1 MVTKVENF
9 IDVNELEDIITLL
22 DIKDSPSLFIQVFCA
37 FSDYEFI
44 RSIQDRLNANLPK
57 AILIGSTSD
66 GVIENS
72 NIYAYKKSVIVFT
85 SFNDTV
91 LNSALIKQSDSNNNS
106 FNMGKELS
114 LKIVGENTK
123 VIISFTDGINTNGE
137 EYVNGLNSINSDII
151 ISGGLAGDNGNL
163 KETFVFDNNE
173 ITNNGAVAVSLN
185 NLNLQVSTDYSFN
198 WTPIGKK
205 MKITKSIK
213 NRVYEIDNTPIIEIY
228 SKYLGDDIANSLPS
242 IGIEF
247 PLIFEDNGVQIGRAV
262 LAKHD
267 DNSLTFAGNIK
278 EGKFVRFG
286 VSDIEM
292 ILSSSDNH
300 IRNILNRSKYEVESI
315 FIYSCMARR
324 RFAGHYLENEMK
336 ILSNQ
341 APTAGFFTYGEFFKA
356 NGKCELL
363 NETTTTLAISE
374 SKKSITPVLG
384 DNLTIESEFGVNFI
398 HAISHLA
405 NSVSR
410 ELEDLNN
417 SLESRIK
424 KGVNVIYKN
433 AYYDKL
439 TKLPNRLKLLIDLD
453 KSVGK
458 TLVLINIDE
467 FSVINDFYGHKV
479 GDKVLI
485 QVAKLLFTTFD
496 DDDEIVYKLPSD
508 EFVLICCLDKDE
520 RDVED
525 KIQKIFKII
534 NKSTVVYKS
543 NIIRYS
549 LTISSAKING
559 DNNSLINANMA
570 MKRARERNIKCLL
583 FNHNLMLS
591 NNHKNNIKVAN
602 ELRLAIE
609 DDRIIVFYQPIFNAL
624 TQKVD
629 KYECLT
635 RLKKEDG
642 EILLPLYFLGIA
654 QKIKLYPEITKIM
667 ISKSFKKFSNTNLN
681 FSLNLEFEDILNDDI
696 SDFIIESIQKYSIAN
711 QLTFELLETQELND
725 LQKIKNFI
733 KKIKDLGAKIAIDD
747 FGSGYSNFE
756 YLIKMDSDY
765 LKIDGSLIKNIDRD
779 ENSRVVVNTIIS
791 FAKSLNMTV
800 VAEYV
805 HSEEIFKI
813 VKELG
818 VDLIQGFYLGEPND
832 YLLSEV

>member
-1 MVTKVENF
+1 LVTKVENF
-9 IDVNELEDIITLL
+9 INVNELENIITSL
-22 DIKDSPSLFIQVFCA
+22 DIEDSQSLLIQVFCA
-37 FSDYEFI
+37 FANYEFI
-44 RSIQDRLNANLPK
+44 RDIQDTLNAHLPK

-85 SFNDTV
+85 TFNDTI
-91 LNSALIKQSDSNNNS
+91 LNSALIKQSTSNHNS

-114 LKIVGENTK
+114 LKIVSENTK
-123 VIISFTDGINTNGE
+123 VIISFTDGTNTNGE
-137 EYVNGLNSINSDII
+137 EYINGLNSIDNDII

-173 ITNNGAVAVSLN
+173 ITNNGAVAVALN
-185 NLNLQVSTDYSFN
+185 NLHLQVSTDYSFN

-205 MKITKSIK
+205 MRVTKSIK
-213 NRVYEIDNTPIIEIY
+213 NRVYEIDNIPVIEIY
-228 SKYLGDDIANSLPS
+228 SKYLGDEVSNSLPA

-247 PLIFEDNGVQIGRAV
+247 PLVFEENGVQVGRAV

-267 DNSLTFAGNIK
+267 DNSLTFAGNIE

-286 VSDIEM
+286 IGDIEM
-292 ILSSSDNH
+292 ILRSSDNH
-300 IRNILNRSKYEVESI
+300 IKNILNTSRYEIESI

-336 ILSNQ
+336 VFSNQ
-341 APTAGFFTYGEFFKA
+341 APTAGFFTYGEFFKS

-374 SKKSITPVLG
+374 SKKEITPLLK
-384 DNLTIESEFGVNFI
+384 DNLSTQGTFGVNFI

-405 NSVSR
+405 NNVSH
-410 ELEDLNN
+410 ELEDLNS

-439 TKLPNRLKLLIDLD
+439 TKLPNRLKLFIDLD
-453 KSVGK
+453 KSIAK
-458 TLVLINIDE
+458 ALILINIDE

-479 GDKVLI
+479 GDMVLT
-485 QVAKLLFTTFD
+485 QVTNLLSTTFD
-496 DDDEIVYKLPSD
+496 SDDETVYKLPSD
-508 EFVLICCLDKDE
+508 EFVLICCLDKHE
-520 RDVED
+520 NYVEE
-525 KIQKIFKII
+525 KIKKIFEII

-543 NIIRYS
+543 NVIRYS

-559 DNNSLINANMA
+559 DSHSLINANMA
-570 MKRARERNIKCLL
+570 MKRARETNIKYLV
-583 FNHNLMLS
+583 FKNNLMLS
-591 NNHKNNIKVAN
+591 SNHKNNIKVAN

-635 RLKKEDG
+635 RLRKDDG
-642 EILLPLYFLGIA
+642 EVMPPLSFLNIA

-667 ISKSFKKFSNTNLN
+667 VLKSFEKFSNTNLN

-696 SDFIIESIQKYSIAN
+696 SNFIIESIKKYSIAK

-725 LQKIKNFI
+725 LQKIKDFI
-733 KKIKDLGAKIAIDD
+733 KKVKALGAKIAIDD

-765 LKIDGSLIKNIDRD
+765 LKIDGSLIKNIDQD
-779 ENSRVVVNTIIS
+779 ENSRVVVSAIIS

-805 HSEEIFKI
+805 HSKEVFEI

-818 VDLIQGFYLGEPND
+818 IDLIQGFYLGKPND
-832 YLLSEV
+832 YLLSEI